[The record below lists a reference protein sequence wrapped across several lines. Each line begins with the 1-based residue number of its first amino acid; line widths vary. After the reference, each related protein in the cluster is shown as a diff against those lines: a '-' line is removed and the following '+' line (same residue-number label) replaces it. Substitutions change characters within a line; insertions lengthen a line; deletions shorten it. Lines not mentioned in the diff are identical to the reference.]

1 MLNILKSYPS
11 FDNARCAHKT
21 RYSVGNPPK
30 WKCVECSLLL
40 LNDSRIPLINK
51 YTAIDELCY
60 AAENKL
66 DFDKVLSCG
75 QDVGAKLARVL
86 IDFSLSNL
94 VLEEYAKRL
103 QDLVIS
109 LLESPNSCQQR
120 QYVLSHLLMK
130 INNIPLTRKQSPALC
145 LFVEL
150 TERFNGSE
158 FATNP
163 SQISHLLDKL
173 IYFLSEPD
181 PTLQTVI
188 LRGISSMLQHWS
200 IGILSELQLTRLGSA
215 LLQIVDRSDS
225 QAMCS
230 QAFIIFSTLLQ
241 QTQLRPV
248 LCRALAPESSLRACV
263 EAVKKLVLSSD
274 NNWQTSGLHFLL
286 ELISVEQSF
295 LEFCLTADIAEYL
308 LECSVGTKQDSI
320 LQLVLANLSVFCNC
334 NNFFSQMHHLF
345 AVQPL
350 SKILRLSLESESYQ
364 SVLSS
369 VRILTKLLEAGAARG
384 PVISR
389 EEDFANSILQLKGA
403 VAHHNSEIAIASSQ
417 LFALMLKQDLTAS
430 LKTENEVLV
439 VSLFSEIHKR
449 ITTMDKSQAFQKQEY
464 NAESREV
471 NNTFENYF
479 SAILCC
485 ELSALKAVFVREIKQ
500 VARSDPQNGKELK
513 EYGLVFYEQ
522 FILPTFLEF
531 LYQYSPRV
539 ITHFCYITLEL
550 ACNITQS
557 LELVSRLVESA
568 LIQNLWNIRL
578 RRNEEEME
586 MSVNHLIKQ
595 FCCVLVRDPEESAYV
610 SEYIDSFLGL
620 RVCCKFNEITKFM
633 IENLTS
639 GRLDQQIIG
648 FLSLLYLTVQRS
660 VVEPLY
666 FKQFLTTTIQ
676 HLFTRCTLPSRRL
689 EHILLKYVIF
699 LISYLSNSED
709 VGGWGHQPSIIESLE
724 EQLRSFSDNL
734 SLLYT
739 HHILI
744 IRFVYCVNAP
754 CLVALRKPFLRLWL
768 IYSKDMAEQEAEERG
783 EIMLTLILASN
794 HLSIDIGALSHEY
807 QPDVRTGMFML
818 IKKVLTSPSRI
829 CNEVFLKTIISSLEH
844 SLTTP
849 RNEVLDE
856 ESIDQLLQLL
866 ILAYQLHY
874 KYTTLSIKLSYQ
886 LINLVINEKYDKKTI
901 CNAFDL
907 INSTLK
913 VGANLGDQQV
923 LTLTVGHQDFL
934 ASSFK
939 KYFNK
944 DSIVFQHIAFLISTL
959 IKQCSETNIAFPI
972 ELQFESIIQILMTTD
987 HRIRS
992 GALNV
997 VARVFETKQLSLFQE
1012 FKKEKFKIAPSAK
1025 ILESLSGFVFLLYN
1039 LMVDTDAS
1047 TQENATSCLAFL
1059 IDCAYSFNW
1068 DDKNLKALFTNKW
1081 NDYLL
1086 ETLFQGLVDISVVV
1100 IMHFCR
1106 KLINK
1111 VYSQNPSDKSTLYN
1125 QVFKLFTTTK
1135 LSQLSSL
1142 AFYEF
1147 FRESIPRL
1155 ESTFV
1160 RDTLDAV
1167 CDTFEAAKKSVMPDN
1182 DRDMCISGVNMDQ
1195 IMPITHTLS
1204 LQQRGIEINA
1214 LRINL

>member
-11 FDNARCAHKT
+11 FDSARCTHKT

-103 QDLVIS
+103 QELVIS

-120 QYVLSHLLMK
+120 QHVLSHLLMK
-130 INNIPLTRKQSPALC
+130 INNIPLTRKQGPALC

-173 IYFLSEPD
+173 IYFLLEPD
-181 PTLQTVI
+181 PSLQTVI

-200 IGILSELQLTRLGSA
+200 IGILSELQLTRLAAA
-215 LLQIVDRSDS
+215 LVQIVDRSDS
-225 QAMCS
+225 QAMYS
-230 QAFIIFSTLLQ
+230 QSFIIFSTLLQ
-241 QTQLRPV
+241 QTHLRPV
-248 LCRALAPESSLRACV
+248 LCRALAPDSSLRACV
-263 EAVKKLVLSSD
+263 EAVKKLLLSSD
-274 NNWQTSGLHFLL
+274 TNWQTSGLHFLL
-286 ELISVEQSF
+286 ELISLEPSF
-295 LEFCLTADIAEYL
+295 LEFCLAADAAEYL
-308 LECSVGTKQDSI
+308 LECSAGAQLDSI
-320 LQLVLANLSVFCNC
+320 LQLVLANLSVFCKE

-350 SKILRLSLESESYQ
+350 CKILKLSLESESYQ
-364 SVLSS
+364 SVLTS
-369 VRILTKLLEAGAARG
+369 VGILTRLFEVGAARG

-389 EEDFANSILQLKGA
+389 EEDFAKSIKQLKGA
-403 VAHHNSEIAIASSQ
+403 VGHHNYEIAIASSQ
-417 LFALMLKQDLTAS
+417 LLALILKQDLTSS
-430 LKTENEVLV
+430 LQTDSEVMI
-439 VSLFSEIHKR
+439 VSLLSEIHKR
-449 ITTMDKSQAFQKQEY
+449 ITTMDKSEPLLKQEY
-464 NAESREV
+464 RTETREI
-471 NNTFENYF
+471 NDTFQDYF

-485 ELSALKAVFVREIKQ
+485 ELSALKAVFAREIKQ
-500 VARSDPQNGKELK
+500 VARSDAQSGKELK
-513 EYGLVFYEQ
+513 EYVLVFYEQ

-531 LYQYSPRV
+531 LYSYSPRV
-539 ITHFCYITLEL
+539 TTHFCHITLEL
-550 ACNITQS
+550 ACNIPQS

-568 LIQNLWNIRL
+568 LIQNLWSIRL
-578 RRNEEEME
+578 QRREEEME

-595 FCCVLVRDPEESAYV
+595 FCCVLVCDQEENVCV

-620 RVCCKFNEITKFM
+620 RIGCTFNEITKFM
-633 IENLTS
+633 IENVTS
-639 GRLDQQIIG
+639 GRMDQQIIG
-648 FLSLLYLTVQRS
+648 FVSLLYLTVQRS
-660 VVEPLY
+660 VVELLY
-666 FKQFLTTTIQ
+666 FKQFLTTISL
-676 HLFTRCTLPSRRL
+676 HLFNRCSMPSRRL
-689 EHILLKYVIF
+689 KHIILKYVVF

-709 VGGWGHQPSIIESLE
+709 IGVWGNQPSIMDSLE
-724 EQLRSFSDNL
+724 AQLRSFSDNL

-744 IRFVYCVNAP
+744 IRFVYCVNEP
-754 CLVALRKPFLRLWL
+754 CLAPLRMPFLRLWL
-768 IYSKDMAEQEAEERG
+768 IHSKDMAEQEAEERG
-783 EIMLTLILASN
+783 EIMLKLILASTQ
-794 HLSIDIGALSHEY
+794 LPIDIGVLSHEY
-807 QPDVRTGMFML
+807 QPNVRTGMFILLKNIL
-818 IKKVLTSPSRI
+818 ISPSRI
-829 CNEVFLKTIISSLEH
+829 FNEIFLKTIISSLEH

-849 RNEVLDE
+849 RNELLDE
-856 ESIDQLLQLL
+856 ESINQLLQLL

-874 KYTTLSIKLSYQ
+874 KYTTPSIKLSYQ
-886 LINLVINEKYDKKTI
+886 LINLVINDNYDNKTI
-901 CNAFDL
+901 SNAFDL
-907 INSTLK
+907 INATLK
-913 VGANLGDQQV
+913 VEANLRDQQV

-934 ASSFK
+934 ARSFK

-944 DSIVFQHIAFLISTL
+944 DSNVFQHFAFLISTL
-959 IKQCSETNIAFPI
+959 IKQCIQSQVAFPI
-972 ELQFESIIQILMTTD
+972 ELQFEVMLQVLMTTD
-987 HRIRS
+987 HHIRS

-997 VARVFETKQLSLFQE
+997 MSRVFETKQLSLFQE
-1012 FKKEKFKIAPSAK
+1012 FKKEKFKIAPSK
-1025 ILESLSGFVFLLYN
+1025 KLLQGLSGLVFLLYN

-1047 TQENATSCLAFL
+1047 TQENATSCLTFL
-1059 IDCAYSFNW
+1059 IDCAYSFHW
-1068 DDKNLKALFTNKW
+1068 DDKSLKDLFTNKW

-1086 ETLFQGLVDISVVV
+1086 EALFLGLVDIRV
-1100 IMHFCR
+1100 IVITHFCK
-1106 KLINK
+1106 KLITK

-1147 FRESIPRL
+1147 FRESIPQL

-1160 RDTLDAV
+1160 RDTLDTV
-1167 CDTFEAAKKSVMPDN
+1167 CDTFEAAKKSAVSDS
-1182 DRDMCISGVNMDQ
+1182 DRDMCISGVNIDQ
-1195 IMPITHTLS
+1195 TLPITHILS
-1204 LQQRGIEINA
+1204 IQQRGIEINA